1 MDSFPGK
8 SIVGRAAEPL
18 LQLLFPPRCAV
29 CDGLLAPEEF
39 SAGIH
44 GACAKKLFPVGENFC
59 MHCGQ
64 PLGGDREY
72 CLDCAGRFLQGR
84 AGSKEPLSYIA
95 QGRGVFEY
103 RGAVKKTMYRF
114 KYSNRREYAVFLG
127 RAAGERWGD
136 WIAANGIEAV
146 VPVPM
151 YRGKKRRRGYDQA
164 ELLAKALAGH
174 MGLVCETKALKRTV
188 NTKPQKKLNVEER
201 KNNLKNAF
209 QTAPFIVQYKR
220 VLLVDDIYTTGST
233 VEAAAKELR
242 RAGVEQVYFLAACI
256 GRGL

>member
-1 MDSFPGK
+1 M
-8 SIVGRAAEPL
+8 VGRVAEPL

-29 CDGLLAPEEF
+29 CDGLLAAEEF

-44 GACAKKLFPVGENFC
+44 GACGKKLFPVGESFC

-64 PLGGDREY
+64 PLGGGKEY
-72 CLDCAGRFLQGR
+72 CLDCAGRFFHGR
-84 AGSKEPLSYIA
+84 AGSGEISYIV

-114 KYSNRREYAVFLG
+114 KYSNRREYAAFLG
-127 RAAGERWGD
+127 EAAARRWGD
-136 WIAANGIEAV
+136 WIFANGIEAV

-164 ELLAKALAGH
+164 ELFAGELAGR
-174 MGLVCETKALKRTV
+174 MGLVCESRALKRTV
-188 NTKPQKKLNVEER
+188 NTRPQKKLNVEER